1 LEERIHKLQ
10 SELVKFQTLAD
21 DYKQTIKE
29 LETLSRNHAAE
40 MLKSSHREQQLK
52 SSLEQSEINVLKLT
66 EEVRM
71 LNKLIKQ
78 NSDDRN
84 QASLIILNA

>member
-1 LEERIHKLQ
+1 
-10 SELVKFQTLAD
+10 
-21 DYKQTIKE
+21 
-29 LETLSRNHAAE
+29 
-40 MLKSSHREQQLK
+40 MLKSSQREQQLK
-52 SSLEQSEINVLKLT
+52 GSLEQSEINVLKLT